1 MERSKVH
8 FLWQDGAVV
17 RRFRTGVCLH
27 GHTMHS
33 QECLSFLPR
42 YLHAVPGIS
51 QIARHYER
59 PHAGGRGVDF
69 AQAYWTP
76 PLAPAAALQLE
87 RGQVERLGLK
97 ALVSLTDHDDIE
109 AGLALQVAADRE
121 EAPISV
127 EWTVPYDGSIFHLG
141 IHNLP
146 AHEERLWMA
155 AMAQYTGEPVED
167 GLPELLAS
175 LSGMPDVLIVL
186 NHPFWLEEGMEEA
199 GHRAAL
205 ERFRREC
212 LAWIH
217 ALELNGTRG
226 WAENAEALALAQF
239 HGLPVISGG
248 DRHGCEPSSCLNLTN
263 ASTFAEFI
271 AEIRA
276 AQSTLLFM
284 PQYKEPLA
292 LRVLETGWDILRPY
306 PEYPGRERWIDRIF
320 YRGED
325 GVARPLSQIWH
336 NRVPAMLAGATGLV
350 QAVATTR
357 LRLALRLL
365 PAVRGEVRP

>member
-1 MERSKVH
+1 MDRSDVY
-8 FLWQDGAVV
+8 FLWQDGAVA
-17 RRFRTGVCLH
+17 RRFRAGVCLH

-51 QIARHYER
+51 QIVRHYER
-59 PHAGGRGVDF
+59 PRAGRRGVDF

-87 RGQVERLGLK
+87 REQIERFDLK
-97 ALVSLTDHDDIE
+97 ALISLTDHDDIE
-109 AGLALQVAADRE
+109 AGLALQVTASRD

-127 EWTVPYDGSIFHLG
+127 EWTVPYAGSIFHLG

-146 AHEERLWMA
+146 VREERLWMA
-155 AMAQYTGEPVED
+155 AMAQYTAAPVED
-167 GLPELLAS
+167 GLAELLAA
-175 LSGMPDVLIVL
+175 LSRMPEVLIVL
-186 NHPFWLEEGMEEA
+186 NHPFWLEEGIEET

-205 ERFRREC
+205 QRFRREC
-212 LAWIH
+212 LGWIH

-226 WAENAEALALAQF
+226 WTENAEALALAQF

-248 DRHGCEPSSCLNLTN
+248 DRHGCEPGSCLNLTDAN
-263 ASTFAEFI
+263 TFAEFV
-271 AEIRA
+271 AEVRA
-276 AQSTLLFM
+276 GQSTLLFM

-306 PEYPGRERWIDRIF
+306 PEYPGRERWIDRVF
-320 YRGED
+320 YRGEE
-325 GVARPLSQIWH
+325 GLARPLSQIW
-336 NRVPAMLAGATGLV
+336 NDRVPAMVAGATGLV
-350 QAVATTR
+350 QAVATTK

-365 PAVRGEVRP
+365 GPERGEVRP